1 MKKINNKGYLLVEII
16 VAFTLAMAVA
26 YFLAEIT
33 ISLKNKE
40 EDLNKKVAYNTD
52 RALITKEIM
61 DDSNKYRISNVN
73 IVDNHTVKLT
83 FDGLGDKVLSYN
95 SSSKTITYGDLVVKL
110 DDTLTEIGNFEVK
123 KVDNDTF
130 LTIKLSAKS
139 LVGNNEVYVDKNTV
153 VSMNMFGFTP
163 KIFDLF
169 EDNFK
174 EFLNNIDTTNEYLVP
189 IEINKYIK
197 KNLINVSVIN
207 TTSMWY
213 GITYKDDL
221 KLIRDEINRL
231 INDGVYPNDLWK

>member
-139 LVGNNEVYVDKNTV
+139 LYSDVD
-153 VSMNMFGFTP
+153 
-163 KIFDLF
+163 
-169 EDNFK
+169 
-174 EFLNNIDTTNEYLVP
+174 Y
-189 IEINKYIK
+189 
-197 KNLINVSVIN
+197 
-207 TTSMWY
+207 
-213 GITYKDDL
+213 
-221 KLIRDEINRL
+221 RR
-231 INDGVYPNDLWK
+231 

>member
-95 SSSKTITYGDLVVKL
+95 SSSKTITYGELVVK
-110 DDTLTEIGNFEVK
+110 
-123 KVDNDTF
+123 
-130 LTIKLSAKS
+130 
-139 LVGNNEVYVDKNTV
+139 
-153 VSMNMFGFTP
+153 
-163 KIFDLF
+163 
-169 EDNFK
+169 
-174 EFLNNIDTTNEYLVP
+174 
-189 IEINKYIK
+189 
-197 KNLINVSVIN
+197 
-207 TTSMWY
+207 
-213 GITYKDDL
+213 
-221 KLIRDEINRL
+221 
-231 INDGVYPNDLWK
+231 